1 MKNLFILVL
10 SFFCISI
17 TFGQVSSVSYVV
29 EKNVSDNL
37 YDAKLI
43 INEGS
48 AITFPQLIQ
57 FNSSY
62 TILVPTGTVFEIV
75 ENHNPLINNED
86 GMSTDPAEWLL
97 TQTVVA
103 PTENPEYDYYSY
115 SPQLTPTASYSNLTE
130 GDVITLFSI
139 EVLGLTCDLD
149 VRPVDNQLD
158 PTNIG
163 GLDMSNG
170 FTVGSAEQVYVGN
183 VAPSNFDTQLELSL
197 ADHIIC
203 PGECVTMAP
212 ESICTV
218 SGSTF
223 SWSNGETIESFVI
236 CPSVSTTYSLTV
248 TEPSGLTITASS
260 MVTVAET
267 PAITIS
273 TEELCVGE
281 STSAT
286 SDIDGEWISENMAIA
301 IIDQQG
307 SITAISE
314 GWAVF
319 SFTTMDGCIAGFEI
333 LVLNAPEI
341 QLTGPDEI
349 CVGSTTTLS
358 PSAGGTWS
366 SSNDDVGTV
375 TNAGVVIGLNPGA
388 VEFQFTD
395 ATTGCSSTSSA
406 IVFIEP
412 TPIVEITGPSTICF
426 GGTTTLISTLNT
438 GSWSSSDITVATVN
452 PFTGEVLG
460 VGQGTTTINFT
471 TFNNCTSDPLTIT
484 VTETQAVDAGTYPTL
499 YLDSGPITLV
509 GTPAGG
515 EFSGVG
521 VAGHQFDPASAS
533 IGAHQITYSFTNA
546 EGCEGSDVTTIVVED
561 LATSALQC
569 ADVTTICN
577 LSDLDGFTD
586 VMPSEDSPGTQPVSL
601 CPDGGAPHNI
611 IWLGFVA
618 GGGDYEINLSYI
630 NCQGATTGIE
640 GVQVGIYTNCD
651 FTDAVYCDP
660 NCSLEPVSI
669 SSAVLEEGQEYF
681 LFIDGCSG
689 SYCEFTIELT
699 GNYTD
704 SGCDDDPC
712 DETFEW
718 TKYPA
723 GTFGSNYN
731 IATFATAENLLSDD
745 LDHLVFY
752 NYDDGEIWMKVNNAN
767 GVLDEEIFLTQ
778 NSNNYANGEYHL
790 ELEDIDQDGLT
801 DIILTE
807 LNLATEP
814 DKLSIYQNMGN
825 ATFELMVEQQIC
837 GMAGP
842 QSNLQF
848 SDFDQDGRLDIYYV
862 CADALTGAI
871 FTNPDWTT
879 EVYDTGVQ
887 SFCKIGKADVDQD
900 GDQDI
905 IHNGGAI
912 AINNGDRTFTVTTHE
927 INLECGEEYVF
938 HEGDRSLI
946 GQKNTFT
953 LSAGPEYTTT
963 YCLDPYLGEFGLPL
977 FYSHISSPTEKQ
989 LVIPSNQG
997 FSAFDGDAPCQDVF
1011 ASFGP
1016 TIDNAVVSARTQVD
1030 LTLNGCKDFI
1040 VIEGQQINAW
1050 INPKAASKLEGL
1062 AFIDN
1067 NENGIFDEGEEEP
1080 LRNVLVT
1087 LIPGDMSI
1095 LTDMD
1100 GKYKFVVEPGTYDLT
1115 ATVNEG
1121 EWQMTQLM
1129 TTGILIEEP
1138 CAEGY
1143 NFGFVPIEMATPSA
1157 TISITNSIAR
1167 CDFETRFYITV
1178 ENTGTDPIDGLLQ
1191 FSFDEETSFVS
1202 TLIENYS
1209 VAGQIMTGEI
1219 RELQPFDPQTYRV
1232 TLQMPQGSSVL
1243 PLLAFNAALVT
1254 GGDILTSYN
1263 YSDQLRCSYDPND
1276 KRVHPDREGDK
1287 NLTLFEEDLEYTIR
1301 FQNNGNDTAFTV
1313 KIVDPLDPNIDPE
1326 SIRMVSSSHPVETCV
1341 DDDVLIFLFKDI
1353 MLVDSMTNYPGSQGY
1368 VTFKCNTKDGTAI
1381 ESLVTNQADIIF
1393 DTNEPIVTNQTTNT
1407 MVEELC
1413 VNKMTTQDINICA
1426 GDSFMGYEAE
1436 GTYVDTFGLAFGCD
1450 STVVI
1455 NLTVTDPTIGNFEMT
1470 VCEGEVFTI
1479 NGSSG
1484 SSGETYVITEST
1496 TISDTILGP
1505 NGCAIQ
1511 IFNVEVELIETIMSS
1526 MDTTICQGFDYMGF
1540 SESGTYEIESIDDE
1554 TDCLSVLTLDL
1565 TVLDASDPLC
1575 TTATHNLDPSTLQ
1588 VFPNPVRSQLR
1599 IETAYKWETIHI
1611 LDTQGRLIHQVTNTQ
1626 NQLDVRGYSPGL
1638 YFIKCTDRDG
1648 ASVIKKF
1655 VVE

>member
-319 SFTTMDGCIAGFEI
+319 SFTTVDGCIAGFEI

-366 SSNDDVGTV
+366 SS
-375 TNAGVVIGLNPGA
+375 
-388 VEFQFTD
+388 
-395 ATTGCSSTSSA
+395 
-406 IVFIEP
+406 
-412 TPIVEITGPSTICF
+412 
-426 GGTTTLISTLNT
+426 STLNT

-471 TFNNCTSDPLTIT
+471 TFNNCTSGPLTIT

-521 VAGHQFDPASAS
+521 VAGNQFDPASAS

-745 LDHLVFY
+745 LDH
-752 NYDDGEIWMKVNNAN
+752 
-767 GVLDEEIFLTQ
+767 
-778 NSNNYANGEYHL
+778 S
-790 ELEDIDQDGLT
+790 
-801 DIILTE
+801 
-807 LNLATEP
+807 
-814 DKLSIYQNMGN
+814 
-825 ATFELMVEQQIC
+825 
-837 GMAGP
+837 
-842 QSNLQF
+842 
-848 SDFDQDGRLDIYYV
+848 GRY
-862 CADALTGAI
+862 
-871 FTNPDWTT
+871 
-879 EVYDTGVQ
+879 
-887 SFCKIGKADVDQD
+887 
-900 GDQDI
+900 
-905 IHNGGAI
+905 
-912 AINNGDRTFTVTTHE
+912 
-927 INLECGEEYVF
+927 
-938 HEGDRSLI
+938 RS
-946 GQKNTFT
+946 G
-953 LSAGPEYTTT
+953 
-963 YCLDPYLGEFGLPL
+963 
-977 FYSHISSPTEKQ
+977 
-989 LVIPSNQG
+989 
-997 FSAFDGDAPCQDVF
+997 
-1011 ASFGP
+1011 
-1016 TIDNAVVSARTQVD
+1016 
-1030 LTLNGCKDFI
+1030 
-1040 VIEGQQINAW
+1040 W
-1050 INPKAASKLEGL
+1050 
-1062 AFIDN
+1062 
-1067 NENGIFDEGEEEP
+1067 
-1080 LRNVLVT
+1080 
-1087 LIPGDMSI
+1087 
-1095 LTDMD
+1095 
-1100 GKYKFVVEPGTYDLT
+1100 
-1115 ATVNEG
+1115 
-1121 EWQMTQLM
+1121 
-1129 TTGILIEEP
+1129 
-1138 CAEGY
+1138 
-1143 NFGFVPIEMATPSA
+1143 
-1157 TISITNSIAR
+1157 
-1167 CDFETRFYITV
+1167 
-1178 ENTGTDPIDGLLQ
+1178 
-1191 FSFDEETSFVS
+1191 
-1202 TLIENYS
+1202 
-1209 VAGQIMTGEI
+1209 
-1219 RELQPFDPQTYRV
+1219 
-1232 TLQMPQGSSVL
+1232 
-1243 PLLAFNAALVT
+1243 
-1254 GGDILTSYN
+1254 
-1263 YSDQLRCSYDPND
+1263 
-1276 KRVHPDREGDK
+1276 PDRHHIDRVESC
-1287 NLTLFEEDLEYTIR
+1287 YRIR
-1301 FQNNGNDTAFTV
+1301 
-1313 KIVDPLDPNIDPE
+1313 
-1326 SIRMVSSSHPVETCV
+1326 
-1341 DDDVLIFLFKDI
+1341 
-1353 MLVDSMTNYPGSQGY
+1353 
-1368 VTFKCNTKDGTAI
+1368 
-1381 ESLVTNQADIIF
+1381 
-1393 DTNEPIVTNQTTNT
+1393 
-1407 MVEELC
+1407 
-1413 VNKMTTQDINICA
+1413 
-1426 GDSFMGYEAE
+1426 
-1436 GTYVDTFGLAFGCD
+1436 
-1450 STVVI
+1450 
-1455 NLTVTDPTIGNFEMT
+1455 
-1470 VCEGEVFTI
+1470 
-1479 NGSSG
+1479 
-1484 SSGETYVITEST
+1484 
-1496 TISDTILGP
+1496 
-1505 NGCAIQ
+1505 
-1511 IFNVEVELIETIMSS
+1511 
-1526 MDTTICQGFDYMGF
+1526 
-1540 SESGTYEIESIDDE
+1540 
-1554 TDCLSVLTLDL
+1554 
-1565 TVLDASDPLC
+1565 
-1575 TTATHNLDPSTLQ
+1575 
-1588 VFPNPVRSQLR
+1588 
-1599 IETAYKWETIHI
+1599 
-1611 LDTQGRLIHQVTNTQ
+1611 
-1626 NQLDVRGYSPGL
+1626 
-1638 YFIKCTDRDG
+1638 
-1648 ASVIKKF
+1648 
-1655 VVE
+1655 